1 MKLLLLR
8 CMSPELAH
16 SRRTGCRWKGPLL
29 GVNRTKSRVLES
41 TRLTQLGHPGR
52 RLIPGLRANMSDH
65 TLWSPTKLMYVRRP
79 FGLGA
84 MPYLSP

>member
-41 TRLTQLGHPGR
+41 TRLTPFGHPTGMPHPVCGRAILLR
-52 RLIPGLRANMSDH
+52 RLASDKVIAGAN
-65 TLWSPTKLMYVRRP
+65 
-79 FGLGA
+79 
-84 MPYLSP
+84 